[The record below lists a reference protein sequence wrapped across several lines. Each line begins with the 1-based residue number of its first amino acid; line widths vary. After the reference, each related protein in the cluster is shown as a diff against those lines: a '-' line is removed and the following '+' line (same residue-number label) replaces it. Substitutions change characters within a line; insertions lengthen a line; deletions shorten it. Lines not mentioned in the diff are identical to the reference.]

1 MLKLSH
7 SKDLKEE
14 KKRERLDIVE
24 NKGLFFKWKSD
35 ISLAEDKNSRVI
47 KKKKLKKNSP
57 VMNRLEDG

>member
-24 NKGLFFKWKSD
+24 NKGLFFT
-35 ISLAEDKNSRVI
+35 
-47 KKKKLKKNSP
+47 
-57 VMNRLEDG
+57 

>member
-24 NKGLFFKWKSD
+24 NKGLFFTWKSD

-47 KKKKLKKNSP
+47 KKKN
-57 VMNRLEDG
+57 